1 MAQGQSLGHGL
12 LGQTVVAEPR
22 TKPPRDSVMP
32 NISGDGPS
40 LGQSAL
46 HRPESL
52 RIVGPT

>member
-32 NISGDGPS
+32 NVSGDGPS